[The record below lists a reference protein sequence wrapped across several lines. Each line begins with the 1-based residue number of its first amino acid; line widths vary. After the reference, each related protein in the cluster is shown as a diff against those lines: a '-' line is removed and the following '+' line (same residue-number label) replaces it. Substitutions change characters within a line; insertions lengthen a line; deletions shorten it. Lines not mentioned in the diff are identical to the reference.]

1 MGLSY
6 AAMGRSTGPRR
17 VREASSASRYGVYTS
32 VADLVAMHAAAR
44 DFSSGPRQPMRG
56 LLSAR
61 RAGRNSSDDDAG
73 MELPPARHHA
83 TRAGDSERPTLF
95 VVDQRLGMFYGS
107 RRSMK
112 SVAAAEAAAFCA
124 WRILDGGGAVG
135 GIVFNDAT
143 IETVAPAASID
154 AAMRL
159 IETIAAQ
166 NAALRADATH
176 ARAPTQL
183 DAALKAAAS
192 LGGEAPLQD
201 HLVVVISD
209 FHGHGPRTRER
220 LIRLAARND
229 VLAIQVYDPFVI
241 DLPQAGAIIV
251 SGGELQ
257 IDLDFGDGR
266 IRRSLYEFAE
276 APAKERLAF
285 ERELGVPVLPLSAAE
300 ETARQL
306 TQPLNQPPWR
316 EASAL
321 EAGRFDRI

>member
-17 VREASSASRYGVYTS
+17 VREACSASRHGVYTS
-32 VADLVAMHAAAR
+32 VADLVAMHAVAR
-44 DFSSGPRQPMRG
+44 DFASAPRQPMRG
-56 LLSAR
+56 LLSTR
-61 RAGRNSSDDDAG
+61 RTGRNSIDDDAG
-73 MELPPARHHA
+73 MELLLPRQHA
-83 TRAGDSERPTLF
+83 TRPRAGDSDRPTLL
-95 VVDQRLGMFYGS
+95 VVDQRLGMFYGA

-124 WRILDGGGAVG
+124 WRVLDGGGAVG
-135 GIVFNDAT
+135 GIVFNDAA
-143 IETVAPAASID
+143 IETVASAASID

-166 NAALRADATH
+166 NAELSADAAH

-183 DAALKAAAS
+183 DAALKAVAG

-209 FHGHGPRTRER
+209 FQGHGPRTRER

-229 VLAIQVYDPFVI
+229 VLAVQVYDPFVI
-241 DLPQAGAIIV
+241 DLPKAGAIIV

-276 APAKERLAF
+276 APRKERLAF
-285 ERELGVPVLPLSAAE
+285 ERELGVRVLPLSAAQ
-300 ETARQL
+300 ETAPQL
-306 TQPLNQPPWR
+306 TRLLDRAPWR
-316 EASAL
+316 EASA
-321 EAGRFDRI
+321 